1 MMALVRQITREPVPT
16 GARFIDTNQVCGVGL
31 PLAEWINV
39 GLPGADGA
47 EVEGVGVMVF
57 GHRGDGDRRC
67 MDIQSDRQ
75 HARLWQG

>member
-47 EVEGVGVMVF
+47 EGDDLSAVVF
-57 GHRGDGDRRC
+57 DDRGNRVRVFV
-67 MDIQSDRQ
+67 DIHTDVQR
-75 HARLWQG
+75 ARLVHG